1 MMCATSKKRLTARWI
16 RYSNR
21 YHVMTL

>member
-1 MMCATSKKRLTARWI
+1 MCATSKKRLTARWI